1 MRILKSDK
9 RYITAVLLLQ
19 LFLGIYIAL
28 LRLAPN
34 MTVPVAFDVLF
45 FYAREEIYIDLTNTE
60 FDVRVILSILDLFI
74 TIPLLSC
81 ILSRGYRAK
90 CCYGATRLG
99 SYKRLYFGETVK
111 SLGLC
116 FASGAIYTLGFG
128 APAFIISDKSL
139 YDTAS
144 VGKMALSVF
153 TYTLVSFTMVHIASI
168 ISVVYNEKIGM
179 LLITGIFLVCAAL
192 LFFLPFSL
200 KQWDPVG
207 WYFVNVFTE
216 QKEIFQFSPYVY
228 YSLGIALDGVIC
240 FIGYRALKSKDI
252 L

>member
-1 MRILKSDK
+1 MKILKSDK
-9 RYITAVLLLQ
+9 RYISAILLLQ
-19 LFLGIYIAL
+19 LFLGVYIAL
-28 LRLAPN
+28 IRLAPN
-34 MTVPVAFDVLF
+34 MTVPAAFDVLF

-81 ILSRGYRAK
+81 VLSRGYRAK
-90 CCYGATRLG
+90 CCYAATRLG
-99 SYKRLYFGETVK
+99 SYRGIYFGETAK

-128 APAFIISDKSL
+128 VPAFIMSNKSL

-153 TYTLVSFTMVHIASI
+153 TYALVSFAMAHIASM
-168 ISVVYNEKIGM
+168 ISVIYNEKVGM
-179 LLITGIFLVCAAL
+179 LSITGLFLVYAVM
-192 LFFLPFSL
+192 LFFLPPGL
-200 KQWDPVG
+200 KQWNIVG

-228 YSLGIALDGVIC
+228 YSLGITLDCVIC

>member
-1 MRILKSDK
+1 MRILKNDK
-9 RYITAVLLLQ
+9 RYITAVLILQ
-19 LFLGIYIAL
+19 FFIGIYIAL
-28 LRLAPN
+28 IRLAPN

-81 ILSRGYRAK
+81 VLSRNYRAK

-99 SYKRLYFGETVK
+99 SYKGLYFGETAK

-116 FASGAIYTLGFG
+116 FASGAIYTAGFG
-128 APAFIISDKSL
+128 VPAFIMSDKSL

-153 TYTLVSFTMVHIASI
+153 AYALVSFTMVHIASI
-168 ISVVYNEKIGM
+168 VSVVYNEKVGM
-179 LLITGIFLVCAAL
+179 LSVTGLFLVCAVL
-192 LFFLPFSL
+192 LFFLPTGL
-200 KQWDPVG
+200 KQWDIVG

-216 QKEIFQFSPYVY
+216 QKEIFRFSPYVY
-228 YSLGIALDGVIC
+228 YSLGIMLDGALC
-240 FIGYRALKSKDI
+240 FMGYRVLKSKDV